1 MASIYEFWK
10 ALIYK
15 KRLLRVAAQ
24 LGDFPYDVG
33 ILSYVKI
40 GRGFPNFALKINKT
54 NSAFTGGELIKIK
67 DRNDYLISPFKSTVP
82 TGKKNIRDII
92 TSEDSSI
99 LHKMREAGDDVF
111 SLEERDVY
119 YLVRGQKK
127 GHQKICLT
135 HGSFFET
142 LPADELVRQSFG
154 QVLDEELS
162 GGDIPEDVK
171 LALKSLF
178 SRQKNFSR
186 VRNVGKASVK
196 LRFRIMTEVKP
207 QGNILNAS
215 LYPEIKDDT
224 LNFLAPYYSEEQKAK
239 VVSNMETVF
248 GAKRMQE
255 LTMFSLKHPL
265 NGWFIGFQSKL

>member
-1 MASIYEFWK
+1 MYSIFHFWEHLVK
-10 ALIYK
+10 NK
-15 KRLLRVAAQ
+15 KRFSGLKNIDEFPFKKEMLSCENKGVFPDIAIRLNKNDAQ
-24 LGDFPYDVG
+24 
-33 ILSYVKI
+33 
-40 GRGFPNFALKINKT
+40 
-54 NSAFTGGELIKIK
+54 FTGGELIELK
-67 DRNDYLISPFKSTVP
+67 DSKTYVVSSFNSTIP
-82 TGKKNIRDII
+82 TRKKNIRDII
-92 TSEDSSI
+92 SSENSSI
-99 LHKMREAGDDVF
+99 LQKMQEAGDHVF

-119 YLVRGQKK
+119 YLVRGQKR
-127 GHQKICLT
+127 GHQKICLV

-142 LPADELVRQSFG
+142 LSADELVRQSFG

-162 GGDIPEDVK
+162 GGDTPEDVK

-186 VRNVGKASVK
+186 VRNVEKASVK
-196 LRFRIMTEVKP
+196 LRFRLMTEVKP

-239 VVSNMETVF
+239 VTSNMETVF
-248 GAKRMQE
+248 GAKRMQG